1 MFFILPVSIKPK
13 YILYGILAIEAYGFI
28 FMELKTGSSIAHSA
42 HLGGIITGYSFYIFQ
57 PENRTLGFLLSKIPK
72 FTFNGP
78 KSKTVRNPIK
88 FGTKAKGNYTVNLN
102 SDNSLQEEIDKI
114 LDKINSDGFGA
125 LNQGER
131 NLLEK
136 QRISL
141 RSEPY
146 KIHSYKMILLIK
158 AVIIL
163 ISHQLLFAN
172 FNQEN
177 SSRILEKEN
186 DTPQVG
192 LKTLVPNEQM
202 SQETKWLL
210 RALEKAHFNKI
221 SALDVNASEFLE
233 KFLNNLDR
241 QKLFFSQKDLRK
253 YNDRYCSTLVTYL
266 SQGNLFPAF
275 EIYSDYREKAIARL
289 NGLTDNALSNLS
301 LESNQTFTPI
311 RQDIQWERDEEEL
324 NNSWQ
329 KSVMS

>member
-1 MFFILPVSIKPK
+1 
-13 YILYGILAIEAYGFI
+13 
-28 FMELKTGSSIAHSA
+28 
-42 HLGGIITGYSFYIFQ
+42 
-57 PENRTLGFLLSKIPK
+57 
-72 FTFNGP
+72 
-78 KSKTVRNPIK
+78 
-88 FGTKAKGNYTVNLN
+88 
-102 SDNSLQEEIDKI
+102 
-114 LDKINSDGFGA
+114 
-125 LNQGER
+125 
-131 NLLEK
+131 
-136 QRISL
+136 
-141 RSEPY
+141 
-146 KIHSYKMILLIK
+146 MILLIK

-266 SQGNLFPAF
+266 SQGNLF
-275 EIYSDYREKAIARL
+275 SD
-289 NGLTDNALSNLS
+289 
-301 LESNQTFTPI
+301 F
-311 RQDIQWERDEEEL
+311 
-324 NNSWQ
+324 
-329 KSVMS
+329 

>member
-1 MFFILPVSIKPK
+1 MGFVWQFLTYGILHDGPLHLIFNMLGIHFIGRSLELIVGSTRYLSLLLISLIVGGLMWVVFNPQSASLIGFSASVLGVMSLYCLNRPNEKINLLLFFILPVSIKPK

-136 QRISL
+136 A
-141 RSEPY
+141 
-146 KIHSYKMILLIK
+146 K
-158 AVIIL
+158 
-163 ISHQLLFAN
+163 N
-172 FNQEN
+172 F
-177 SSRILEKEN
+177 
-186 DTPQVG
+186 
-192 LKTLVPNEQM
+192 LK
-202 SQETKWLL
+202 K
-210 RALEKAHFNKI
+210 
-221 SALDVNASEFLE
+221 
-233 KFLNNLDR
+233 
-241 QKLFFSQKDLRK
+241 
-253 YNDRYCSTLVTYL
+253 
-266 SQGNLFPAF
+266 
-275 EIYSDYREKAIARL
+275 
-289 NGLTDNALSNLS
+289 
-301 LESNQTFTPI
+301 
-311 RQDIQWERDEEEL
+311 
-324 NNSWQ
+324 
-329 KSVMS
+329 